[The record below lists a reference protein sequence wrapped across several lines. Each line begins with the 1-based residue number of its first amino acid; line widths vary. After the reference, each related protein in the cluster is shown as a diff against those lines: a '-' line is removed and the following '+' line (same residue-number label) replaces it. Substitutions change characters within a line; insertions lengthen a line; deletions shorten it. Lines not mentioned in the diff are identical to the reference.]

1 MFIEKPFFQKI
12 NQISDWILRLVIINT
27 LVIITILPL
36 ITLFLGLSAGYNTLR
51 DLWRKQEK
59 GLFRTYFKHLK
70 HRILHKLLLGL
81 VLGVILLVGYLNM
94 TYYVDL
100 IETTPTLF
108 YQAGYYI
115 TLFFVVM
122 MLSVSLYLLPIVYTN
137 PQLGI
142 KSSIKLAFYVAG
154 KYILRTLF
162 ILLTPALLLFLL
174 LTSFTSMLFVLFGV
188 SGWLMVMVLITDVV
202 VDYIEEMNRRD

>member
-100 IETTPTLF
+100 IEITPTLF

>member
-12 NQISDWILRLVIINT
+12 NQISDWVLRLVIINT
-27 LVIITILPL
+27 LVIITILPI
-36 ITLFLGLSAGYNTLR
+36 ITLFLGLSTGYNTLR

-70 HRILHKLLLGL
+70 DRIFHKLLLGL
-81 VLGVILLVGYLNM
+81 VLGVIILLGYLNM
-94 TYYVDL
+94 TYYVEL
-100 IETTPTLF
+100 IETSANLF

-137 PQLGI
+137 PNLSI

-162 ILLTPALLLFLL
+162 MLLTPALLLFLL

-202 VDYIEEMNRRD
+202 VDFVEEMNRRD

>member
-36 ITLFLGLSAGYNTLR
+36 ITLFLGLSTGYNTLR

-70 HRILHKLLLGL
+70 HRIIHKLLLGL
-81 VLGVILLVGYLNM
+81 VLGVIILVGYLNM

-100 IETTPTLF
+100 IETTPNQF

-122 MLSVSLYLLPIVYTN
+122 MLAVSLYLLPIVYAK
-137 PQLGI
+137 PSFGI
-142 KSSIKLAFYVAG
+142 KSSIKLSFYVAG

-162 ILLTPALLLFLL
+162 MLLTPALLLFLL
-174 LTSFTSMLFVLFGV
+174 LSSFTSMIFVLFGV

-202 VDYIEEMNRRD
+202 VDFIEEMKSID

>member
-27 LVIITILPL
+27 LVILTILPL
-36 ITLFLGLSAGYNTLR
+36 ITLFLGLSTGYNTLR

-59 GLFRTYFKHLK
+59 GLFRTYFKHLRY
-70 HRILHKLLLGL
+70 RIGHKLLLGL
-81 VLGVILLVGYLNM
+81 VLGFILLVGYLNM

-100 IETTPTLF
+100 IETSSNLF

-122 MLSVSLYLLPIVYTN
+122 MLAVSLYLLPIIYVK
-137 PQLGI
+137 PQLNI
-142 KSSIKLAFYVAG
+142 KTSIKFSFYIAG
-154 KYILRTLF
+154 KFILRTLF
-162 ILLTPALLLFLL
+162 LLLTPAMLLFLL
-174 LTSFTSMLFVLFGV
+174 LTSFTSLVFVLFGV

-202 VDYIEEMNRRD
+202 VDYLEEMTYRD

>member
-27 LVIITILPL
+27 LVILTILPI
-36 ITLFLGLSAGYNTLR
+36 ITLFLGLSTGYNTLR

-59 GLFRTYFKHLK
+59 GLFRTYVKHLK
-70 HRILHKLLLGL
+70 YRIFHKLLLGL
-81 VLGVILLVGYLNM
+81 VLGVIILVGYLNM
-94 TYYVDL
+94 TYYVEL

-122 MLSVSLYLLPIVYTN
+122 MLSVSLYLLPIVYAE
-137 PQLGI
+137 PLLGI
-142 KSSIKLAFYVAG
+142 KASIKLAFYVAG
-154 KYILRTLF
+154 KYIIRTLF
-162 ILLTPALLLFLL
+162 LLLTPALLLFLL
-174 LTSFTSMLFVLFGV
+174 LTSFTSMIFVLFGV

-202 VDYIEEMNRRD
+202 VDLVEEMNRRD